1 MTQTLTF
8 RIATAL
14 AELYA
19 QLPAL
24 PPEPGVCHI
33 TGYGFEPSRPKD
45 RRLVSRLRAAWSNA
59 EVHFGLPLLSPRRRD
74 AATSWAT
81 EAMRRC
87 TRMEDRVDCAE
98 VLVVAGYFS
107 RSLICALDQSVLGKT
122 GADWRRHAHLA
133 RYIPNLLAANRHN
146 AQFVDRLGGITVFAT
161 LVGRY
166 GEESQPRIKPG
177 ETFWPME

>member
-1 MTQTLTF
+1 MTQTSTF

-19 QLPAL
+19 QLPAF
-24 PPEPGVCHI
+24 PAEPGVCPV

-45 RRLVSRLRAAWSNA
+45 RRLVSRLRAAWSDA

-74 AATSWAT
+74 VATSWAT

-87 TRMEDRVDCAE
+87 TRIEDRADCAE

-107 RSLICALDQSVLGKT
+107 RSLICALDRSVLGKMC
-122 GADWRRHAHLA
+122 ADWRRHAHLA
-133 RYIPNLLAANRHN
+133 TYIPHLLAANRHN
-146 AQFVDRLGGITVFAT
+146 PQFVDRFGGMAVLAT

-166 GEESQPRIKPG
+166 GEESHSCIETG